1 MYEHKIPY
9 GLVYVEQPGGEDG
22 MDSALPKP
30 SLAALPGLP
39 PLSKRLSGQHVEVV
53 SAGWVRHPDGRLA
66 PIPDAYPNAG
76 LHYLYSPCRGGV
88 SSARNERDRG
98 HRFERIIDAAR
109 FGQVNAYYHAARM
122 ADYVHSLLAELGASP
137 LPRVGILTS
146 VHSGYDPATGAFHPE
161 SVLAGGH
168 YRMRNDRYY
177 DPPEDHTVATSGE
190 IHLGPGRY
198 FLKWGISPPDSQR
211 RTRRLD
217 GKPYLHQPSHNP
229 AIICHEYAHH
239 VVRHTADFRCNN
251 QRRSDRQSN
260 AKSWL
265 DEGTSDYFTAVMV
278 GRSAF
283 FAWQRAGLPG
293 THPRCRSLE
302 PGRTFDEFDPSPQA
316 DPHYNGTVWATFL
329 WQLRRTLTEEFG
341 WSDRSVDKMI
351 LEMLLR
357 LGKTGHPNLHCCRH
371 IRRFNMQLR
380 NSPAVALSFLYDS
393 IERQMLPGY
402 SIRSSLLLKPFVE
415 FLHTFAVD
423 AHVAVTHA

>member
-1 MYEHKIPY
+1 MYEHKTPY

-22 MDSALPKP
+22 MDGALPKP
-30 SLAALPGLP
+30 SLAILPGLL

-53 SAGWVRHPDGRLA
+53 SAGWVRHPNGELA
-66 PIPDAYPNAG
+66 PIPDAYPNADM
-76 LHYLYSPCRGGV
+76 HYLYPPRRGGV
-88 SSARNERDRG
+88 SPARNEQDGG

-122 ADYVHSLLAELGASP
+122 ADYVHSLLEELGASP
-137 LPRVGILTS
+137 LPRVRILTS
-146 VHSGYDPATGAFHPE
+146 AHSGYDPMAGAFHPE

-177 DPPEDHTVATSGE
+177 DPPENHTVATSGE

-198 FLKWGISPPDSQR
+198 FLKWGISSLDSQG

-239 VVRHTADFRCNN
+239 VVRHTADFRCND

-265 DEGTSDYFTAVMV
+265 DEGTCDYFTAVIV

-283 FAWQRAGLPG
+283 FAWQRAGLPT
-293 THPRCRSLE
+293 THPRCRNLE
-302 PGRTFDEFDPSPQA
+302 PGRTFDEFDRRPNA
-316 DPHYNGTVWATFL
+316 DPHYNGTIWATFL
-329 WQLRRTLTEEFG
+329 WQLRRTLIEEFG
-341 WSDRSVDKMI
+341 WLGRSVDKMV
-351 LEMLLR
+351 LEMLLQ
-357 LGKTGHPNLHCCRH
+357 LGKIGRPNPYCCRH
-371 IRRFNMQLR
+371 IRRSNVHLR
-380 NSPAVALSFLYDS
+380 NSPEVALSLLYHS
-393 IERQMLPGY
+393 IERHMSPGY
-402 SIRSSLLLKPFVE
+402 SMRSSLLLKSFAD
-415 FLHTFAVD
+415 FLHTFAVN
-423 AHVAVTHA
+423 AHVAIPHA